1 MFSSKY
7 SSYLIFVNNI
17 IRRVI
22 PKCGSLKPYTQKG
35 LNLLCSHINSLF
47 RESLDGK
54 CHFDL
59 IKNYIPFNS
68 ITKLRLIK
76 IEPLDV
82 CLIPELLGDKNA
94 NNIKKY
100 LDKNDIEKANIKF
113 IKND

>member
-1 MFSSKY
+1 M
-7 SSYLIFVNNI
+7 IFVNDI

-22 PKCGSLKPYTQKG
+22 SKEGSLKPYTQKE

-54 CHFDL
+54 CLFDL

-68 ITKLRLIK
+68 ITKLGLTK
-76 IEPLDV
+76 IEPLDA
-82 CLIPELLGDKNA
+82 CLIPELLGDKNV

-100 LDKNDIEKANIKF
+100 LDKND
-113 IKND
+113 